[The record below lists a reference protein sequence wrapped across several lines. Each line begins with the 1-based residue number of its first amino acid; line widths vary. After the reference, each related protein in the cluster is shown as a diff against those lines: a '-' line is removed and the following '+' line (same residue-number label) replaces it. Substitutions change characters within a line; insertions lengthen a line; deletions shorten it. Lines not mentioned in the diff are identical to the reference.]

1 MMQPYRPTAMCKVL
15 LTPAYSTEGS
25 RPPRTSSPGE
35 RGMYMMMLMHLPGSV
50 SSGYWQSGLPS
61 GGGSL
66 IWNSD
71 TTCTRQPHECTCQ
84 RDRPGGGL
92 SCWHLSEGPM
102 QRSQQCLQRSLLI
115 GCAASPRTPQGMLG
129 ADAEGTRI

>member
-1 MMQPYRPTAMCKVL
+1 MTQSHRPTAMCKVL
-15 LTPAYSTEGS
+15 LKPAYSTERS

-35 RGMYMMMLMHLPGSV
+35 RGMYMIMLMHLPGSV

-66 IWNSD
+66 TWNSD
-71 TTCTRQPHECTCQ
+71 TTCMRQPRECTCQ

-92 SCWHLSEGPM
+92 SCCHRRGTSA
-102 QRSQQCLQRSLLI
+102 QRSQQAC
-115 GCAASPRTPQGMLG
+115 RT
-129 ADAEGTRI
+129 AC